1 MGEYHVFLSHASE
14 DKETFARPLYERLID
29 ENYRVWYDE
38 REIEWGD
45 KLDRKITEGL
55 KKSQYGMVVIS
66 PNYFAKHK
74 EWTFMEFNNIL
85 ESDKILL
92 ILHGMKLLQIQR
104 NHPKEYERIKNWVGI
119 SSDEGI
125 EYIVQQTQ
133 RKLGFPIK
141 KFEFQAAKIS
151 TSLLSIVTRNT
162 PLNYFSKSAEYF
174 TQNLRNGVTLEMVSI
189 PGGLLS

>member
-38 REIEWGD
+38 QEIEWGD

-66 PNYFAKHK
+66 PKYFAKHK

-85 ESDKILL
+85 ESDKILP
-92 ILHGMKLLQIQR
+92 ILHGIEWPQIQR
-104 NHPKEYERIKNWVGI
+104 NHPKEYERIKNWVAI
-119 SSDEGI
+119 SSGKGI

-133 RKLGFPIK
+133 RKLGVPIK
-141 KFEFQAAKIS
+141 RFEFKTAEIS
-151 TSLLSIVTRNT
+151 TNLLSTVTKT
-162 PLNYFSKSAEYF
+162 KSAEYF
-174 TQNLRNGVTLEMVSI
+174 TQNL
-189 PGGLLS
+189 